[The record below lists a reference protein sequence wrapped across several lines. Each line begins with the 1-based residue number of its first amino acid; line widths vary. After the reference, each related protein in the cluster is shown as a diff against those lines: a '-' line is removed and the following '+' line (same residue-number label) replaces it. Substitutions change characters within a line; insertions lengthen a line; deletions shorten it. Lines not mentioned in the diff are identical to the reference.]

1 MYLYLDAD
9 LYTYKFF
16 QMKSVGQTFFGSLK
30 NVVIFFFRKALLIT
44 GICFSFRPENGKH
57 MYTLAEEKLE

>member
-1 MYLYLDAD
+1 MPI
-9 LYTYKFF
+9 YTR
-16 QMKSVGQTFFGSLK
+16 K
-30 NVVIFFFRKALLIT
+30 NFSNEIGRTDFLWLAEKRSFFFFRKALLIT